1 MSRLCSSLR
10 RRRRRCSLPS
20 LPRCRALQR
29 CGWED
34 VQRTPAPSAHRE
46 PEAALQP
53 SGDGAGPGPL
63 LCSAGM
69 QPSIPAGFPHCWPSS
84 LTPTYG
90 PHTHRDRLGYPDPK
104 TPAGIVVWLFSKAAW
119 KSPILYRSPNQAC
132 AGSERVKSTAI
143 CSYISLLKS

>member
-1 MSRLCSSLR
+1 MQQPATEAAPLFT
-10 RRRRRCSLPS
+10 
-20 LPRCRALQR
+20 ALASPLQGTAKVWVGG
-29 CGWED
+29 CAEN
-34 VQRTPAPSAHRE
+34 TCPSAHRE

-84 LTPTYG
+84 PTPTYG

-104 TPAGIVVWLFSKAAW
+104 TPAGIVVWLFSKADW
-119 KSPILYRSPNQAC
+119 KSPILYHSPYQAC